1 MIQNSYI
8 FSILDIYTNGLINI
22 FSIFKTDYY
31 LPYSN
36 SEDVDFTIF
45 RPEGFGC
52 FKWST
57 EDKYHDLVRLEAY
70 VTDKNL
76 KCGNRLLIQI
86 QADKAKEN
94 EVDIIL
100 TGENVEETRRED
112 VKVSFGDELE
122 KILLTAVENGDIH
135 FIQNIFRKEV
145 WSIHLTSNIFHQEVL
160 DRTAAEYRQEE
171 IV

>member
-1 MIQNSYI
+1 M
-8 FSILDIYTNGLINI
+8 
-22 FSIFKTDYY
+22 
-31 LPYSN
+31 
-36 SEDVDFTIF
+36 
-45 RPEGFGC
+45 
-52 FKWST
+52 
-57 EDKYHDLVRLEAY
+57 
-70 VTDKNL
+70 
-76 KCGNRLLIQI
+76 
-86 QADKAKEN
+86 
-94 EVDIIL
+94 
-100 TGENVEETRRED
+100 TGENFEETRRED